1 MEVRPSG
8 KRASASSHL
17 TAEVVRVDAAGGG
30 GPGRAA
36 GWCTSGRH
44 CRAPLTP
51 LTALATVP
59 SPPPHC
65 DAVPAAPADA
75 ALHLSLALSRTVRSA
90 SVGGKWGG
98 KVGADGIMRLGRFC
112 QHAQPPT
119 PTLQD
124 SGGGGLCERPAGPP
138 HAGRR
143 LGGGRGP
150 RARRWRAR
158 LVTCRRHAGRVI
170 CGGRPGGITAGKG
183 WDGGCR
189 CGVNISCNF
198 PNPEVSLSLRGISWA
213 SGGLISRPPSRRIRV
228 APALAALQTL
238 QARTTGTIGLVV
250 VQGGVD
256 RADGAGPATPS
267 AAAATLA
274 ALARVAAVELVG
286 RLVDVAALSPL
297 AAAPPHASPP
307 ERGPH
312 GSAADAG
319 AWRVDVLHAE
329 YRGGTV
335 TDWTPSAITT
345 DATAIVTGGLG
356 ALGSLAA
363 HWLLEAG
370 AAGRVVGV
378 GRGAREVG
386 GLLAGTG
393 PHDLPQPVVVV
404 RADAAARADSA
415 ALACA
420 PARRSARLLLH
431 AGGVLADAA
440 LANVTPA
447 QLRSAAAPKAE
458 AYRALRAAT
467 AAAPVAADAAFSS
480 AAGLLGSAGQAAY
493 AAANAGLD
501 ACVAVSAGQARGLV
515 FFEWFCFGFGGWG
528 CLDAGRRGTVF

>member
-1 MEVRPSG
+1 MHCGQQVGWFGGGEDDGENGEWVGHPATRRRPATTARPTKTTRTSRLEVRPSG

-267 AAAATLA
+267 AAAARPGGSQ
-274 ALARVAAVELVG
+274 ARA
-286 RLVDVAALSPL
+286 PL
-297 AAAPPHASPP
+297 AHRHLAHAQ
-307 ERGPH
+307 G
-312 GSAADAG
+312 
-319 AWRVDVLHAE
+319 
-329 YRGGTV
+329 
-335 TDWTPSAITT
+335 
-345 DATAIVTGGLG
+345 
-356 ALGSLAA
+356 
-363 HWLLEAG
+363 G
-370 AAGRVVGV
+370 AAR
-378 GRGAREVG
+378 
-386 GLLAGTG
+386 
-393 PHDLPQPVVVV
+393 
-404 RADAAARADSA
+404 
-415 ALACA
+415 
-420 PARRSARLLLH
+420 
-431 AGGVLADAA
+431 
-440 LANVTPA
+440 
-447 QLRSAAAPKAE
+447 
-458 AYRALRAAT
+458 
-467 AAAPVAADAAFSS
+467 
-480 AAGLLGSAGQAAY
+480 
-493 AAANAGLD
+493 
-501 ACVAVSAGQARGLV
+501 
-515 FFEWFCFGFGGWG
+515 
-528 CLDAGRRGTVF
+528 